1 MDIFAA
7 VLLSSSLL
15 LLFFVFSDAADSIT
29 QSQFISDSNG
39 TTLISKDQG
48 FALGFFSPGNSKNR
62 YLGIWYNKIP
72 GKTVVWVANRGTPI
86 TDSSGVL
93 MVNSSGSL
101 VLLGQNLT
109 VAWSANSTKEAR
121 NSILQLL
128 DSGNLVLREEKEGNY
143 LWESF
148 NYPSD
153 TWLAGMKLGWDLRIG
168 LERRL
173 TAWKSPDDPSPGE
186 LSWGFELYN
195 YPEIVMKKGSKKF
208 FRSGPWNGNFF
219 SGMPELQATLLYNF
233 TFVSNKSEVY
243 FTFEMI
249 EKSATTRAVLNQSQ
263 EQYQRYMWIEEKK
276 EWSMFLNL
284 PKDKCDSYNLCGPFG
299 NCIMGEAP
307 VCQCVEGFKHKSLE
321 TWNPEEWYKGCER
334 SKKLSCQ
341 DKIGFDK
348 FSGLKMPDTTSSLLN
363 ETMSLN
369 ECRVRCLN
377 NCTCIAYSNSDTRN
391 GGSGCAMWFED
402 LIDIRQMAANKE
414 DANSQDIYIRMPA
427 SEQAAKNKRKMK
439 VIVIIVVAI
448 AVVFGVLLIAYC
460 ICRRKNLRDETRA
473 KVLGWSIR
481 FNIICGI
488 ARGLLYLHEDSR
500 LRIIHRDLKASNV
513 LLDSKMN
520 PKISDFG
527 MARHFGGDQTEGNT
541 ERVVGTYG
549 YMAPEYA
556 IDGLFSVKSDVFSF
570 GILLLEILSGK
581 KNRGFIRPSQSLNL
595 VAHAWNLWKECR
607 PLELLDTCLED
618 CCIILEFVRCLC
630 ISFLCLQQHHEDRPN
645 MSSVVMMLHSES
657 SLPEPKEPAC
667 FIGKRLY
674 LSSKNQSPSTNEI
687 TVTLLEAR

>member
-15 LLFFVFSDAADSIT
+15 FLFFVFSDAADSIT

-48 FALGFFSPGNSKNR
+48 FALGFFSPGNSTNR

-109 VAWSANSTKEAR
+109 VAWSANSTKKAR

-243 FTFEMI
+243 FMFEMI

-334 SKKLSCQ
+334 NKKLSCQ

-377 NCTCIAYSNSDTRN
+377 NCTCIAYSNSNTRN

-448 AVVFGVLLIAYC
+448 AVVFGVLLIPYC

-618 CCIILEFVRCLC
+618 CCIILEFVRCLR

-667 FIGKRLY
+667 FIGKRLS

-687 TVTLLEAR
+687 TVTLLEAQ